1 MSEEEQD
8 SFKTRRDGQVKEL
21 ALLEQR
27 LEKLRVEYEQFFL
40 GIVTVAPNPKRD
52 RLRRDIRHSGLR
64 KAKNT
69 ALRFRYQNLTQKL
82 TTYNTYWER
91 TQRNIEE
98 GTHRRSR
105 RQES

>member
-1 MSEEEQD
+1 MSEQNQD
-8 SFKTRRDGQVKEL
+8 SFKARRQRQVKEL
-21 ALLEQR
+21 TLLEQR

-40 GIVTVAPNPKRD
+40 GIINVPPNPKRD
-52 RLRRDIRHSGLR
+52 RLRRDVRHSELR

-82 TTYNTYWER
+82 ATYATYWER
-91 TQRNIEE
+91 TQRKIEE

-105 RQES
+105 PQD